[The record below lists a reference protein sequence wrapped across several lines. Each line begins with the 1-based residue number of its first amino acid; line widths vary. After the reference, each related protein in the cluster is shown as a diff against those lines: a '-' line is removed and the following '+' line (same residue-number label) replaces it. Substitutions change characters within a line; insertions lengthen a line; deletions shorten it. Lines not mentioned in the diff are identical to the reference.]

1 MWNPL
6 QKIMNQGADG
16 ASAGMPPVLP
26 LRKPT
31 LLLSELAVGKTIHF
45 SAHCPLKPF
54 TGALAQV
61 IAVRHYRFGD
71 DSMKS
76 FQLSLNGQ
84 QHYFLTVAKDDQG
97 EYLGISRQLSTLEQD
112 SWFGRDA
119 LSFFTE
125 ASSAKSIRCKADLMV
140 EDAWAAAR
148 YAKTVDWIHG
158 SVSAHESQ
166 RMAQPIHYSLLV
178 NEGGEKAFEIEHE
191 DVTGENRFFITVYR
205 PTSDIVDLGDAAPE
219 KPPEP
224 VAVQP
229 PMPASM
235 PALTL
240 SSPVIPA
247 NDDVPLFKE
256 PVLTTAPAPVMPAK
270 PVETPA
276 LPKQRR
282 DFRRLDEHAE
292 PIRIERTAAF
302 AVGLDEVERELPS
315 FLLAREG
322 NYLSLDEV
330 IPPEPERVRVGLSA
344 AQNLI
349 QQALSK
355 NVRVRDV
362 LRDMIGLKSALSEEV
377 IFELPLTDEDYRT
390 LAMRYKLRP
399 DHRVEI
405 RARLEEEL
413 HIKLGITSRQA

>member
-6 QKIMNQGADG
+6 QKIINQGAD
-16 ASAGMPPVLP
+16 ASSSGMPPVVP

-31 LLLSELAVGKTIHF
+31 LLLSELAIGKTIHF
-45 SAHCPLKPF
+45 SAHCPLKPL
-54 TGALAQV
+54 TGAVAQV

-71 DSMKS
+71 DHMKS
-76 FQLSLNGQ
+76 FQLSIQGQ

-97 EYLGISRQLSTLEQD
+97 EYLGISRLLNALEQD

-125 ASSAKSIRCKADLMV
+125 PSSAKSIRCKADLMT

-191 DVTGENRFFITVYR
+191 DVTGDNRFFITVYR
-205 PTSDIVDLGDAAPE
+205 PISDIVDLADTPSE
-219 KPPEP
+219 KTSEALPP
-224 VAVQP
+224 QP
-229 PMPASM
+229 IPPAM

-256 PVLTTAPAPVMPAK
+256 PVLTATPTPAPTPK
-270 PVETPA
+270 PVEAPA

-292 PIRIERTAAF
+292 PIRIERTPAF

-330 IPPEPERVRVGLSA
+330 IPPEPERVRVGLAA

-377 IFELPLTDEDYRT
+377 IFELPLTDDDYRT

-399 DHRVEI
+399 DHRAEI

-413 HIKLGITSRQA
+413 HIKLGIASR

>member
-6 QKIMNQGADG
+6 QKIMNHGADG
-16 ASAGMPPVLP
+16 ASGSMPPVVP

-76 FQLSLNGQ
+76 FQLSIHGQ

-97 EYLGISRQLSTLEQD
+97 EYLGISRQLSELEQD

-148 YAKTVDWIHG
+148 YAKTVDWMHG

-191 DVTGENRFFITVYR
+191 DVTGDNRFFITVYR
-205 PTSDIVDLGDAAPE
+205 PISDIVDLGEAPTE
-219 KPPEP
+219 KTLEVVP
-224 VAVQP
+224 AQT
-229 PMPASM
+229 MPATM

-240 SSPVIPA
+240 STPVIPA

-256 PVLTTAPAPVMPAK
+256 PVLTASPTSSPK
-270 PVETPA
+270 PVEAPA

-377 IFELPLTDEDYRT
+377 IFELPLTDDDYRT

-399 DHRVEI
+399 DHRAEI

-413 HIKLGITSRQA
+413 HIKLAITSRQA

>member
-6 QKIMNQGADG
+6 QKIMNQGADA
-16 ASAGMPPVLP
+16 ASGSMPPVVP

-31 LLLSELAVGKTIHF
+31 LLLSELAVGKAIHF

-61 IAVRHYRFGD
+61 VAVRHYRFGD

-76 FQLSLNGQ
+76 FQLSIQGQ

-97 EYLGISRQLSTLEQD
+97 EYLGISRQLNALEQD

-205 PTSDIVDLGDAAPE
+205 PISDIVDLGEAPAEKAPEPAAPQAI
-219 KPPEP
+219 PS
-224 VAVQP
+224 
-229 PMPASM
+229 SM

-256 PVLTTAPAPVMPAK
+256 PVLTATPAPAPTPK
-270 PVETPA
+270 PTEAPA

-292 PIRIERTAAF
+292 PIRIERTPAF

-330 IPPEPERVRVGLSA
+330 IPPEPERVRVGLAA

-377 IFELPLTDEDYRT
+377 IFELPLTDDDYRT

-399 DHRVEI
+399 DHRAEI

-413 HIKLGITSRQA
+413 HIKLGITSR